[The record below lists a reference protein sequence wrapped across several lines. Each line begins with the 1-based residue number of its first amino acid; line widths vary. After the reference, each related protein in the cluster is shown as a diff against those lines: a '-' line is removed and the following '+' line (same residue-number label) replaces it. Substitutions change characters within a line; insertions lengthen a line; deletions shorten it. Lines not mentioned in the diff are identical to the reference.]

1 MTPYSTVVM
10 TSMIPVKDINVL
22 DDTYKPTDISKLI
35 GEKPCFPT
43 NRWNLDKTFWTIEQ
57 KIIFPQPDY
66 VPPPSKSN
74 MHYPETFRSWHRR
87 PPIGKKFSA
96 IRKDRDIKMTTYSVG
111 TIRSFNFLMKDV
123 RVDEMT
129 PRGSYRGYQK
139 SLSSSNPYYGSWT
152 PTPSTGSS
160 WSVDHTT
167 SWVGR
172 PPKGCAS
179 SGYRYYSHS
188 VPWLRSNLKP
198 YQKTTFNFNGTYLP
212 DIPFQ
217 NEFQEP
223 QTDRYIQTVIADST
237 IKLRS
242 DLDVLTNI
250 AELPKSLKTL
260 KDLYED
266 LGVYTKRI
274 MSEIKK
280 SNPKAKNFKDLSNEL
295 QNKWM
300 EYRYGIMPMV
310 YTIQDIEKTIRNQF
324 ISFKTGRSVISVD
337 LAKKPPLLIN
347 RLAHREAFDV
357 VEGSLTIK
365 ATCKAK
371 FTNSLSSA
379 LYTIQVNPFVTGWE
393 LLPLSFV
400 VDWFINI
407 GDVISHNTS
416 SLALSI
422 FDIAEEKGCYSLRYQ
437 YRLSKYVMT
446 EDSIYLDNKLVK
458 STLTPSL
465 CETRY
470 VNTYER
476 KTFDPKDLVLPQWQS
491 DVYSNW
497 RRIIDSL
504 IISKNTFKS
513 SLRS

>member
-1 MTPYSTVVM
+1 MIPYSTVVT
-10 TSMIPVKDINVL
+10 TSIIPVDDICVL
-22 DDTYKPTDISKLI
+22 DNTYKPTSISELI
-35 GEKPCFPT
+35 AERPCFPT
-43 NRWNLDKTFWTIEQ
+43 NRTNLDGTFWTIEQ
-57 KIIFPQPDY
+57 KVTFPQPSY
-66 VPPPSKSN
+66 VPPIAKAEF
-74 MHYPETFRSWHRR
+74 HHPETFRNWRIK
-87 PPIGKKFSA
+87 PIVKKKFNA
-96 IRKDRDIKMTTYSVG
+96 IKKDRDIKMTTYSVG
-111 TIRSFNFLMKDV
+111 SVRSLNFLMQDV
-123 RVDEMT
+123 RVDEMS
-129 PRGSYRGYQK
+129 PMGSYREYRK
-139 SLSSSNPYYGSWT
+139 ALASSVSSYGNWT
-152 PTPSTGSS
+152 PTPPTGND
-160 WSVDHTT
+160 WSVDRVT

-188 VPWLRSNLKP
+188 VPWLRSSLKP
-198 YQKTTFNFNGTYLP
+198 YQKTIFNFNGTYLP
-212 DIPFQ
+212 DIPFE

-223 QTDRYIQTVIADST
+223 RLDRYIQTAIANST
-237 IKLRS
+237 INLRS
-242 DLDVLTNI
+242 DLDVLTNV
-250 AELPKSLKTL
+250 AELPKSLKTI
-260 KDLYED
+260 KSLYED
-266 LGVYTKRI
+266 IGVYTKRI
-274 MSEIKK
+274 LSEIKK

-337 LAKKPPLLIN
+337 LAKKPPLFMG

-365 ATCKAK
+365 AVCKAK

-379 LYTIQVNPFVTGWE
+379 LYTIQANPFVTGWE

-422 FDIAEEKGCYSLRYQ
+422 FDIAEEKGCYSIRYQ
-437 YRLSKYVMT
+437 YRLTKYVMT
-446 EDSIYLDNKLVK
+446 EDEIYLDNKLVK
-458 STLTPSL
+458 RTLTPSL
-465 CETRY
+465 CENRY

-476 KTFDPKDLVLPQWQS
+476 KLFDPKDLILPQWQS